1 MTQISVII
9 PCYNHA
15 RYLGEAIQS
24 ARAQTYRDVEII
36 VVDDGSTDDTAQVAA
51 AFSASVRYIF
61 QTNAGLSAA
70 RNTGIRASAGEYI
83 ALLDA
88 DDLWRPEFLETLAA
102 ILDRDPSLGA
112 VYSGSQFINVRG
124 EVLPQ
129 VITRTVPANA
139 LRDALTDGEF
149 FPPCAVLTRK
159 NVFQRVGLFDE
170 TLSASEDWDMWLRV
184 AAQFPFAGIAN
195 GLALYRMHGNNMS
208 RDLKRMFDSQLQVAH
223 KHFGSADGEP
233 ATWSRA
239 QRRAFAGIYL
249 WQATASYQRDDSVRG
264 AEYARRAIVIN
275 PDVVHALDTFY
286 ALSFADQ
293 PPGCVGDVARVNLDQ
308 VARRLQEIL
317 DVTKQPAL
325 RAYRR
330 AAAAM
335 AFFTLGLIAYGKR
348 DLGRARGDLMRAA
361 FYRPALIANRQWL
374 MTWFKALLG
383 KRLLG
388 ALIEWKSQ
396 TA

>member
-1 MTQISVII
+1 
-9 PCYNHA
+9 
-15 RYLGEAIQS
+15 
-24 ARAQTYRDVEII
+24 
-36 VVDDGSTDDTAQVAA
+36 
-51 AFSASVRYIF
+51 
-61 QTNAGLSAA
+61 
-70 RNTGIRASAGEYI
+70 
-83 ALLDA
+83 
-88 DDLWRPEFLETLAA
+88 
-102 ILDRDPSLGA
+102 
-112 VYSGSQFINVRG
+112 
-124 EVLPQ
+124 
-129 VITRTVPANA
+129 
-139 LRDALTDGEF
+139 
-149 FPPCAVLTRK
+149 
-159 NVFQRVGLFDE
+159 
-170 TLSASEDWDMWLRV
+170 
-184 AAQFPFAGIAN
+184 
-195 GLALYRMHGNNMS
+195 
-208 RDLKRMFDSQLQVAH
+208 
-223 KHFGSADGEP
+223 
-233 ATWSRA
+233 
-239 QRRAFAGIYL
+239 
-249 WQATASYQRDDSVRG
+249 
-264 AEYARRAIVIN
+264 
-275 PDVVHALDTFY
+275 LDTFY

-308 VARRLQEIL
+308 VARRLQVIL